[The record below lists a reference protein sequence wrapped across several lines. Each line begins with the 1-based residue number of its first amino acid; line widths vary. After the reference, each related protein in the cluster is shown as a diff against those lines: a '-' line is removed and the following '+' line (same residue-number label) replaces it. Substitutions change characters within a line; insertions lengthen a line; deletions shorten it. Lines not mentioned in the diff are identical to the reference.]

1 MWEQTRVSDENFQSI
16 VAALRYVGY
25 SPEVRRGGY
34 ACMGSIYLRI
44 RNCVVRRMKRGIK
57 YYLHPW
63 LPPSLLARHPPR
75 APSHLCRVPYRP
87 SQVHY
92 YLFKDYPPIQ
102 STLPLIQSTVPH
114 IQNALLPDANGEIFV
129 SMTAQNA
136 YSQHS
141 FEVRSILFKV
151 GI

>member
-1 MWEQTRVSDENFQSI
+1 MQST
-16 VAALRYVGY
+16 
-25 SPEVRRGGY
+25 
-34 ACMGSIYLRI
+34 
-44 RNCVVRRMKRGIK
+44 
-57 YYLHPW
+57 
-63 LPPSLLARHPPR
+63 LPPIPSTLL
-75 APSHLCRVPYRP
+75 SIQGL
-87 SQVHY
+87 
-92 YLFKDYPPIQ
+92 PPIQ